1 MLRVAIVVDGAF
13 FLKSFKNRYTD
24 FDSKNPAT
32 VAKVLHKLA
41 LKHLNTNDYLY
52 RIFFYDCS
60 PILKRVQLPRSKK
73 GLSLEKTPEAQFR
86 LTLHEHL
93 KAKRKVAIRYGELY
107 DGSEDTWKLKEGR
120 TKLLLQGKRSFEE
133 LTDED
138 FQYNAIQKGVD
149 LKLGLDIASLAYK
162 KQVDKIVLIA
172 GDSDFVPAIKLARRE
187 GIDVV
192 LDSMGQKIRDDL
204 SEHVDGIRSVTVNLE
219 DFQTVSDAITN
230 ETHSP

>member
-13 FLKSFKNRYTD
+13 FLKSFKTRYID

-32 VAKVLHKLA
+32 VAEVLHKLA
-41 LKHLNTNDYLY
+41 LKHLNTDDYLY

-60 PILKRVQLPRSKK
+60 PILKRVQLPKSKK
-73 GLSLEKTPEAQFR
+73 GLSLEKGMEAQFR
-86 LTLHEHL
+86 LVFHEHL

-120 TKLLLQGKRSFEE
+120 TKLLLQGKKSFEE

-138 FQYNAIQKGVD
+138 FQYNALQKGVD

-162 KQVDKIVLIA
+162 KQVEKIVLIA

-192 LDSMGQKIRDDL
+192 LDSLGQPIRKNL
-204 SEHVDGIRSVTVNLE
+204 SEHVDGIRSIKITLE
-219 DFQTVSDAITN
+219 DFRTVSDSITYDA
-230 ETHSP
+230 P